1 MLWIKK
7 MVEESISQKFRLKNI
22 AESRNYFTE
31 GKKSFE

>member
-7 MVEESISQKFRLKNI
+7 MAEESLSQKFRLKNI
-22 AESRNYFTE
+22 AESRNYFIE